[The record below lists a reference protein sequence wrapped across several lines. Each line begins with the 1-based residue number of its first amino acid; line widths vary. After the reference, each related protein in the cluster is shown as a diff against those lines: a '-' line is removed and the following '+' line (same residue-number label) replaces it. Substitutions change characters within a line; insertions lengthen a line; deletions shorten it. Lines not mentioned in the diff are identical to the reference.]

1 MMEKLKQLIK
11 QQPHWAACIGA
22 SFLALVYWSLIA
34 SDRYISEANVVLE
47 SPQIAA
53 PTLSFESLFSGGGG
67 GSGDML
73 LLRDHLLSVDMLK
86 ILDQQLDLRGHY
98 SDGSIDFL
106 SNLNDRDAPI
116 EDLHEY
122 YLKRIE
128 VELDDYAQVL
138 RIKISAFTPEMANRI
153 ANRLLVEGE
162 KHMNAMGQR
171 LAEEQVNFL
180 EQQVAKLRLELDE
193 ASDKL
198 LAYQNENGLISP
210 TGTVETISAVVASL
224 EGQLANTKA
233 KKSAMLSYLSPKSA
247 EVLRV
252 ESEIDALQQQI
263 KIEQGRMTQ
272 ASGNALNR
280 LSSEYQDLDMQMK
293 FALESY
299 SGALAALQ
307 GTRIEAARKL
317 KQVSVLQSP
326 TLPEYAVEPKRLYNI
341 TVFFIVALFLGL
353 ILHML
358 VMIVKDHRD

>member
-1 MMEKLKQLIK
+1 MEKIKQFIK
-11 QQPHWAACIGA
+11 QQPHWAACAAA
-22 SFLALVYWSLIA
+22 SLLALIYWSLLA

-53 PTLSFESLFSGGGG
+53 PTLSFESLFSGSSGN
-67 GSGDML
+67 SGDML

-98 SDGSIDFL
+98 SNSSIDFL
-106 SNLNDRDAPI
+106 SNLNDREAPM

-122 YLKRIE
+122 YLQRIQ

-138 RIKISAFTPEMANRI
+138 RIKVAAFDPKMAQRI
-153 ANRLLVEGE
+153 AQTLLDEGE

-171 LAEEQVNFL
+171 LAEEQVKFL
-180 EQQVAKLRLELDE
+180 EKQVAKLRVGLDE
-193 ASDKL
+193 ASDEL

-224 EGQLANTKA
+224 EGQLANNKA
-233 KKSAMLSYLSPKSA
+233 RRSAMLSYLSPGSN
-247 EVLRV
+247 EVLRIN
-252 ESEIDALQQQI
+252 SEIDALQQQI
-263 KIEQGRMTQ
+263 KIEQARM
-272 ASGNALNR
+272 AKGSGDSLNR
-280 LSSEYQDLDMQMK
+280 LSSEYQNLDMQMR

-307 GTRIEAARKL
+307 NTRIEAARKL

-341 TVFFIVALFLGL
+341 TVFVIVALFLGL

-358 VMIVKDHRD
+358 IMIVKDHRD